1 MKVKSN
7 LRYPGGKSKLIKHLA
22 PFFPKEI
29 ENFFDVFVG
38 GGSVTLHVLQNYDVK
53 EVWVNDIDY
62 DLINYYRTIKM
73 DGVRKELI
81 NGLLRIKDTFDN
93 ENFKPQFEALKGLKS
108 CGMYFNAKRYFIINK
123 CGFNGLQNSTYSK
136 QAYDKNF
143 TNSSILKIEHIGK
156 LLEGVHCLNMDFK
169 DISTKHVRD
178 RFVYMDPPYYE
189 NSKKGLYGKQGE
201 YHKNFDHEEFV
212 RFAKEIAKQNKIM
225 ISYDNCEWVREQ
237 FKEFNQFTFETKYS
251 MTNNNKSGKAKLGK
265 EIIITNYEVE
275 GNGV

>member
-7 LRYPGGKSKLIKHLA
+7 LRYPGGKSKMIKHLV
-22 PFFPKEI
+22 PYFPKEI
-29 ENFFDVFVG
+29 DCFFDVFVG

-53 EVWVNDIDY
+53 EVWVNDIDS
-62 DLINYYRTIKM
+62 DLMNYYRTIKM
-73 DGVRKELI
+73 DGVRHELV
-81 NGLLRIKDTFDN
+81 NGLLRIKDTFDS
-93 ENFKPQFEALKGLKS
+93 ENFKPQFEALKGLKM

-123 CGFNGLQNSTYSK
+123 CGFNGLQRSTYSK
-136 QAYDKNF
+136 QAYEKNF
-143 TNSSILKIEHIGK
+143 TRSSILKIEHIGRLFRK
-156 LLEGVHCLNMDFK
+156 VHCLNMDFK
-169 DISTKHVRD
+169 DISTKHIMN

-212 RFAKEIAKQNKIM
+212 KFAKEIAKQNKIM

-237 FKEFNQFTFETKYS
+237 FKDFNQFTFETKYT

-265 EIIITNYEVE
+265 EIVITNYEVE
-275 GNGV
+275 EDGI